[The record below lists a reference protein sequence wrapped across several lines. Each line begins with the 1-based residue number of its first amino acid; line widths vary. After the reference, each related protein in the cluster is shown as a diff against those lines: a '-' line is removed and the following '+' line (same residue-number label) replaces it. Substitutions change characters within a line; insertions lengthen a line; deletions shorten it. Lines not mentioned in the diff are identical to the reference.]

1 MAQHQVTRAG
11 NGEEFCEA
19 LQQAQN
25 DRFKHSRENVANW
38 YRGRAMFAIILY
50 MARRFLLCFHDFSV
64 WNYQKVL
71 PVLEELKD
79 LVGGPFSVLVIP
91 NTAKAEP
98 EAIQG
103 FKTALATLKG
113 EGFELALHGYKHQ
126 AEFSQGRNYA
136 GLIGMNLTHGEA
148 EFAGL
153 SEYESSRLLHL
164 GLDAWKDLFDVPG
177 EAIKPVAFIPPT
189 WYSNKFLPSQ
199 VHAEKMLYEDRY
211 ALVSAKGKRYASP
224 VASFAGIPRFLNK
237 AAFKFGN
244 FILKF
249 PLGLPR
255 IALHPVDFP
264 EHEEAIKN
272 LIRTA
277 LGTGRRLAQY
287 RDL

>member
-1 MAQHQVTRAG
+1 
-11 NGEEFCEA
+11 
-19 LQQAQN
+19 
-25 DRFKHSRENVANW
+25 
-38 YRGRAMFAIILY
+38 MFAIILY
-50 MARRFLLCFHDFSV
+50 MARKFLLCFHDFSV
-64 WNYQKVL
+64 WNFQKVL